1 MKFLRLAFAVAVV
14 SSLTG
19 ATSSVDSSPFYA
31 GLDTPESFNKQA
43 ELHLAKARQALDRML
58 AVKGRRTAENTLRP
72 YDDITLEIEAVSG
85 PGSVIV
91 NMHPDDRMRQAADA
105 EMTRAQAIKTE
116 RSTNR
121 AVYDALAAIDASRED
136 AETKFYLSRE
146 LRTFRLSGVD
156 KDEATRA
163 RLAALRSEVD
173 AAVREFR
180 TNVNNNS
187 RTITVA
193 SAADLDGLPADY
205 IARHKPGITGG
216 ITLRTDDADA
226 PALLTYAKSEEVRRM
241 MYTELANVGY
251 PENMSILD
259 RMIAKRAEIAHLLD
273 FESWAAYD
281 VADTMAGSVKAESD
295 FIDHVIAAA
304 RPKAAREYE
313 ELVRRKQQD
322 VPGIKGIAPWDLAYY
337 RELVRRANYDF
348 DSQSLR
354 PYFPYDRVR
363 QGVFDVASRMYGV
376 TFRRVDVPVWDPSV
390 EAYEMADGRTVLGRI
405 YLDAHPRPNKQRTG
419 AYTRTAREGVAGR
432 QLPEVVIQES
442 LPGGQPGDPGLLTQD
457 LVRDP
462 VFHEFGHA
470 LHHIFTGRQ
479 RWFGLTSFAERDF
492 NEAPSQMF
500 EEWTWDSKTLATFA
514 KHYETNE
521 PIPPALVEKLRA
533 SRECCTA
540 LNVAG
545 QIAFARLSLSLF
557 DRDPKSVDS
566 TALIRDIM
574 NAYVPYGHAE
584 GTHRQA
590 SFTHLANAAYVSSY
604 YIYQWSLVIAKDMF
618 SRFDRSDLLAPGPAR
633 RYRETVLQPGG
644 SKPAADLVKDFLGRP
659 FNEKAWEQ
667 WLNRGAS

>member
-1 MKFLRLAFAVAVV
+1 
-14 SSLTG
+14 
-19 ATSSVDSSPFYA
+19 
-31 GLDTPESFNKQA
+31 
-43 ELHLAKARQALDRML
+43 
-58 AVKGRRTAENTLRP
+58 
-72 YDDITLEIEAVSG
+72 
-85 PGSVIV
+85 
-91 NMHPDDRMRQAADA
+91 
-105 EMTRAQAIKTE
+105 
-116 RSTNR
+116 
-121 AVYDALAAIDASRED
+121 
-136 AETKFYLSRE
+136 
-146 LRTFRLSGVD
+146 
-156 KDEATRA
+156 
-163 RLAALRSEVD
+163 
-173 AAVREFR
+173 
-180 TNVNNNS
+180 
-187 RTITVA
+187 
-193 SAADLDGLPADY
+193 
-205 IARHKPGITGG
+205 
-216 ITLRTDDADA
+216 
-226 PALLTYAKSEEVRRM
+226 M

-251 PENMSILD
+251 PENMSVLD

-322 VPGIKGIAPWDLAYY
+322 VPAVKGIAPWDLTYY

-376 TFRRVDVPVWDPSV
+376 TFRPEPGKSEEVSKDGTAHDLPFLNVHRYLERLGVRVP
-390 EAYEMADGRTVLGRI
+390 RI